1 MDDVESVAAARVLED
16 ILGRRYGGSSGTCF
30 AACVRLADA
39 MKASGVRG
47 PIVAILGDRGE
58 RYAETLYDDAW
69 LAAHGLDP
77 GPATEALRRRCGVA
91 A

>member
-1 MDDVESVAAARVLED
+1 
-16 ILGRRYGGSSGTCF
+16 
-30 AACVRLADA
+30 

-58 RYAETLYDDAW
+58 RYGETLYDGAW
-69 LAAHGLDP
+69 LAAHGLA
-77 GPATEALRRRCGVA
+77 PAPRMAVLRARCGLA